1 MGDWVPGL
9 VEEKEGEGV
18 WEGEREGED
27 DEEGEREGNRSVL
40 VVV

>member
-1 MGDWVPGL
+1 MED
-9 VEEKEGEGV
+9 EGV
-18 WEGEREGED
+18 ADGLEEREGED